1 MIYICEQIYSDKK
14 FFSHSFEVKGQNGF
28 WEEVESILLPYF
40 LRGLPSYGDA
50 DRMRDFFTSTDIYR
64 VLTLI
69 EEWIREGMKI
79 SPKEFASALRT
90 SYIVYATWI
99 TEVATGKPASE
110 FPEEMLEPVKFI
122 KK

>member
-1 MIYICEQIYSDKK
+1 
-14 FFSHSFEVKGQNGF
+14 
-28 WEEVESILLPYF
+28 
-40 LRGLPSYGDA
+40 
-50 DRMRDFFTSTDIYR
+50 MRDFFTSTDIYR
-64 VLTLI
+64 VLTLM

-79 SPKEFASALRT
+79 SPQEFASALRT

-110 FPEEMLEPVKFI
+110 CPEEMLEPVKFI